1 MKELKE
7 YGYLK
12 RFPVRDDKTK
22 LLSGK
27 QSYMKFRKMT
37 QWRKT
42 TSGDSTR
49 GKATSGKP
57 PVENPKL
64 LSTKELS
71 TNKQNTNIQSSSS
84 IFYFYENNF
93 GILNSFIAEN
103 ISQWINDTNEELVQA
118 AMERALKQQKKWN
131 YAEGIL
137 KQWINHNVKTL
148 KDVDALETEYQRNK
162 GVKNVSESIGRVMT
176 RIVNTSA
183 CSEETEGYTCE
194 HCNKYIAQSL

>member
-1 MKELKE
+1 MAEKP
-7 YGYLK
+7 
-12 RFPVRDDKTK
+12 PVEIPPEVKPPVE
-22 LLSGK
+22 
-27 QSYMKFRKMT
+27 
-37 QWRKT
+37 
-42 TSGDSTR
+42 
-49 GKATSGKP
+49 KP

-194 HCNKYIAQSL
+194 HCNKYIAAITVEVPQLRIKTKYFLHVSVL